1 MFILIYSALLSRMS
15 AEKIINTKDNT
26 INTIDTLEVQEKAFS
41 GRVDIN
47 RLLARVR
54 NEKQEENK
62 INFIFFIMFA
72 ALVLIAG
79 ILLSF

>member
-1 MFILIYSALLSRMS
+1 MS

-26 INTIDTLEVQEKAFS
+26 INTIDTLEVHEKAFS

-47 RLLARVR
+47 NLLARVR

>member
-1 MFILIYSALLSRMS
+1 MS
-15 AEKIINTKDNT
+15 AEKIRDIKDNT
-26 INTIDTLEVQEKAFS
+26 ISTVDSFEVREKTFS

-47 RLLARVR
+47 NLLARVR

>member
-1 MFILIYSALLSRMS
+1 MS

-26 INTIDTLEVQEKAFS
+26 INTIDTLEVDEKAFS

-47 RLLARVR
+47 NLLARVR

>member
-1 MFILIYSALLSRMS
+1 MS

-26 INTIDTLEVQEKAFS
+26 IDTLEVDEKAFS

-47 RLLARVR
+47 NLLARVR

>member
-1 MFILIYSALLSRMS
+1 MS
-15 AEKIINTKDNT
+15 AEKIRDIKDNT
-26 INTIDTLEVQEKAFS
+26 IRTVDSFEVREKAFS

-47 RLLARVR
+47 NLLARVR

>member
-1 MFILIYSALLSRMS
+1 MS
-15 AEKIINTKDNT
+15 AEKIRDIKDNT
-26 INTIDTLEVQEKAFS
+26 IRTVDSFEVREKAFS

-47 RLLARVR
+47 NLLARVR

-62 INFIFFIMFA
+62 INFIFFIMFIV
-72 ALVLIAG
+72 LVLIVG

>member
-1 MFILIYSALLSRMS
+1 MS
-15 AEKIINTKDNT
+15 AAKIRDIKDNT
-26 INTIDTLEVQEKAFS
+26 ISTVDSFEVREKAFS

-47 RLLARVR
+47 NLLARVR

>member
-1 MFILIYSALLSRMS
+1 MS
-15 AEKIINTKDNT
+15 AEKIRDIKDNT
-26 INTIDTLEVQEKAFS
+26 ISTVDSFEVREKAFS

-47 RLLARVR
+47 NLLARVR

>member
-1 MFILIYSALLSRMS
+1 MS
-15 AEKIINTKDNT
+15 AEKIINIKNNT
-26 INTIDTLEVQEKAFS
+26 INAVDNFKINEKEFS

-72 ALVLIAG
+72 VLVLIAG

>member
-1 MFILIYSALLSRMS
+1 MS

-26 INTIDTLEVQEKAFS
+26 IDTLEVDEKAFS

-47 RLLARVR
+47 NLLARVR

-62 INFIFFIMFA
+62 VNFIFFIMFTV
-72 ALVLIAG
+72 LVLIVG